1 MMTNR
6 LIIIFFVCLMSM
18 NLHGQNELQFSFE
31 CGESIKSPIES
42 SVLLKFP
49 DGRISKLY
57 LDSKPKYDFIDKEY
71 FTSKG
76 KYILSIYFI
85 AENYGQ
91 DSIEYDF
98 ELNGDEIKTT
108 ISVNFDFK
116 ERLIKK
122 GNIYEK
128 GDEVLNG
135 YVRINKYYNAP
146 KTIEISIDK
155 ENIGTEYYKGPFFKI
170 KNNSTDTIYG
180 EHLPGYFWGILSYL
194 RNDSTFITR
203 IGVLEYNFSDAPPL
217 YPDSIKIATVG
228 SFGLTK
234 KLIPFDYRFDVMLA
248 KEFQSTGIGIY
259 REQENFIWWAGSK
272 EYYKLTHDFKIE

>member
-1 MMTNR
+1 
-6 LIIIFFVCLMSM
+6 M
-18 NLHGQNELQFSFE
+18 NLHGQNVLQFSIE
-31 CGESIKSPIES
+31 SGEAIKSPIES

-57 LDSKPKYDFIDKEY
+57 SDSKSKYDFIDKEY

-85 AENYGQ
+85 AEKYGQ

-116 ERLIKK
+116 ERLIEK

-128 GDEVLNG
+128 GEEVLNG

-146 KTIEISIDK
+146 KTIELSIDN
-155 ENIGTEYYKGPFFKI
+155 ENIGTEYYNGPFFKI
-170 KNNSTDTIYG
+170 KNNSTDTLYG
-180 EHLPGYFWGILSYL
+180 EHLPGYFWGTLSYL
-194 RNDSTFITR
+194 RNDSTLMTR
-203 IGVLEYNFSDAPPL
+203 IGILDYNFIDSPPL
-217 YPDSIKIATVG
+217 YPDSTKITSVG
-228 SFGLTK
+228 SFGLRN
-234 KLIPFDYRFDVMLA
+234 KLVPFDYRFEVLLA
-248 KEFQSTGIGIY
+248 KKWQSTGIGIY
-259 REQENFIWWAGSK
+259 EEHKSFSWWAGTK
-272 EYYKLTHDFKIE
+272 EFYKLDLDFKIE